1 MNSGDETLVGD
12 KGITLSGGQKSRI
25 SLARAVYSDCDIV
38 LLDDP
43 LSAVDAEVAN
53 HIFHE
58 CIKTLLQG
66 KTVILATHQIQF
78 LSQADKI
85 LVLEGGSAL
94 FYGTYEKLQKRKDIK
109 QMLGDVAFNKGEK
122 NVVKKKKKE
131 EKEETNEKISIEEEE
146 ITDGNVKFKT
156 YIRYARYGFG
166 SIILPIVVLLI
177 MC

>member
-94 FYGTYEKLQKRKDIK
+94 FYGSYEKLQEREDIK
-109 QMLGDVAFNKGEK
+109 QMLGDVAFNKGEQHVAK
-122 NVVKKKKKE
+122 NKIE
-131 EKEETNEKISIEEEE
+131 EKEEKNEKISIEEEE

-166 SIILPIVVLLI
+166 SIILLIVVLLI